1 MDKII
6 KKEKRKRKRNNKRI
20 WKAKRMIKWKNK

>member
-6 KKEKRKRKRNNKRI
+6 KKEKRKRNNKRI